1 MRGLLLP
8 QLETVVSRIAQC
20 LDLLQIDYALMG
32 GAAVCFMAP
41 HPSRRITADL
51 LTQRLLNAFP
61 ADFGPVNQFGHVIP
75 AFRLRSPSGTI
86 QLIELEVFDHAS
98 WPQRPQYNIQT
109 ATRVTRTINGYPVKI
124 FGAEWLTREKILSQ
138 YQRQGPKH
146 LTDIEDIARLVRY
159 CVPNRPELNFD
170 QDAQLQLALASLL
183 RERPRLHSSL
193 RRSIKC
199 NSVFSN
205 W

>member
-8 QLETVVSRIAQC
+8 QSETVVSRIAQC

-41 HPSRRITADL
+41 HPSRRTEDVDLVIHVDQRYITADL

-109 ATRVTRTINGYPVKI
+109 ASDTCD
-124 FGAEWLTREKILSQ
+124 Q
-138 YQRQGPKH
+138 DYQR
-146 LTDIEDIARLVRY
+146 ISRED
-159 CVPNRPELNFD
+159 
-170 QDAQLQLALASLL
+170 L
-183 RERPRLHSSL
+183 RS
-193 RRSIKC
+193 
-199 NSVFSN
+199 
-205 W
+205 

>member
-41 HPSRRITADL
+41 HPSRRTEDVDLVIHVDQRYITADL

-86 QLIELEVFDHAS
+86 QLIE
-98 WPQRPQYNIQT
+98 W
-109 ATRVTRTINGYPVKI
+109 RTINGYPMKI

-146 LTDIEDIARLVRY
+146 LTDIEDIARLSSVIEN
-159 CVPNRPELNFD
+159 VSLPDFGHI
-170 QDAQLQLALASLL
+170 LQLLLDMGFLRLHLSFFFLLL
-183 RERPRLHSSL
+183 RFSL
-193 RRSIKC
+193 RQTLALLAC
-199 NSVFSN
+199 F
-205 W
+205 

>member
-41 HPSRRITADL
+41 HPSRRTEDVDLVIHVDQRYITADL

-86 QLIELEVFDHAS
+86 QLIEWRFS
-98 WPQRPQYNIQT
+98 IT
-109 ATRVTRTINGYPVKI
+109 
-124 FGAEWLTREKILSQ
+124 
-138 YQRQGPKH
+138 
-146 LTDIEDIARLVRY
+146 
-159 CVPNRPELNFD
+159 
-170 QDAQLQLALASLL
+170 LAG
-183 RERPRLHSSL
+183 HKG
-193 RRSIKC
+193 RSIIFRRRH
-199 NSVFSN
+199 V
-205 W
+205 